1 MLTNYWIYFY
11 TLSKEQ
17 QLRQIA
23 IIIVML
29 LAISVICVFL
39 TFLKAKYL
47 DKTKNSFFQ
56 KFLKI
61 L

>member
-23 IIIVML
+23 IIIVAL
-29 LAISVICVFL
+29 LAINAICVFL
-39 TFLKAKYL
+39 TFLKTKYL
-47 DKTKNSFFQ
+47 DNTKSSLFQ